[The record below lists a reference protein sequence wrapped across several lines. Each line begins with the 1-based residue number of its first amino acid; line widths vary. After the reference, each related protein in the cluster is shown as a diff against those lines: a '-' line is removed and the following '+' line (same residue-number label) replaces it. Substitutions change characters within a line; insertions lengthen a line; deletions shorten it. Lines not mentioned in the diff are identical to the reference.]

1 MKFKKKTAMI
11 ISFALGTTMFATTAL
26 AEVISKNGYDQLK
39 DSLKYTAESC
49 TTKLSNYTMD
59 ISFVVKDNGT
69 VLYSESGLNKY
80 DVSKQA
86 MENVNT
92 RVENSKKTEQY
103 YYADKN
109 CNITKDDKQNIYY
122 VTEYTSPREN
132 RSFRDPF
139 KDKQAGDIERIADA
153 LVGNLKDSVVVT
165 QNADGSKQLSG
176 SLSESQIPS
185 LVNAVVS
192 LQSKN
197 AFGSRGNNESNMPK
211 ITKDIFVK
219 EVKGNM
225 LVNKDGLIQSVLG
238 TGVISGKDDNGT
250 EHTLTF
256 ELLGKLS
263 DVNSTTVTK
272 PDLSGKKTEKNVE
285 QDYSKLTNPE
295 KYAGK
300 YKTDILI
307 EKDNKFIKI
316 GEKFLDITQVTSSSA
331 SGRYYEEYAKGYED
345 YGTDKKD
352 FKFESKFE
360 KEAGPCGG
368 SFTGTSSSG
377 DSIKG
382 HLSIEQH
389 SAKIYFNLDDNRRGN
404 LIFDDQYSRVFN

>member
-11 ISFALGTTMFATTAL
+11 LSFALGTTMFATTAL
-26 AEVISKNGYDQLK
+26 AEVVSKNGYDQLK
-39 DSLKYTAESC
+39 DSLKYTADSC
-49 TTKLSNYTMD
+49 TAKLSNYTMD
-59 ISFVVKDNGT
+59 MSFVIKDNGT
-69 VLYSESGLNKY
+69 VLFSESSVNKY

-92 RVENSKKTEQY
+92 RLENSKKTEQY

-109 CNITKDDKQNIYY
+109 CNINKEDAQNIYY
-122 VTEYTSPREN
+122 VTEYPSSHEVHSFEN
-132 RSFRDPF
+132 PF
-139 KDKQAGDIERIADA
+139 KNKQAGDVEKIADA

-165 QNADGSKQLSG
+165 QNTDGSKQLSG
-176 SLSESQIPS
+176 SLSESQIPAI
-185 LVNAVVS
+185 VNAVVS
-192 LQSKN
+192 FQSKN
-197 AFGSRGNNESNMPK
+197 TFSARRNDETNMPK

-225 LVNKDGLIQSVLG
+225 VVNKDGLIQNVLG

-263 DVNSTTVTK
+263 NVNSTTVNK
-272 PDLSGKKTEKNVE
+272 PDLSGKKVEKNVQ

-300 YKTDILI
+300 YETDILT
-307 EKDNKFIKI
+307 EKDGKLVKI
-316 GEKFLDITQVTSSSA
+316 GQKFLDITSVTSSGV
-331 SGRYYEEYAKGYED
+331 SGRYYEEYTKGYED
-345 YGTDKKD
+345 YGTNKKD
-352 FKFESKFE
+352 FKFEAKFE
-360 KEAGPCGG
+360 KDNQTNG
-368 SFTGTSSSG
+368 SFSSISG
-377 DSIKG
+377 DGIKG
-382 HLSIEQH
+382 HISIEQH
-389 SAKIYFNLDDNRRGN
+389 SAKIYFNLDSDRRGN

>member
-11 ISFALGTTMFATTAL
+11 LSFALGTTMFATTAL
-26 AEVISKNGYDQLK
+26 AEVVSKNGYDQLK
-39 DSLKYTAESC
+39 DSLKYTADSC
-49 TTKLSNYTMD
+49 TSKLSNYTMD
-59 ISFVVKDNGT
+59 MSFVIKDNGT
-69 VLYSESGLNKY
+69 VLLSESSVNKY

-92 RVENSKKTEQY
+92 GLRNSKKTEYY

-109 CNITKDDKQNIYY
+109 CNINKDEAQNVYY
-122 VTEYTSPREN
+122 ITEYPSSREVH
-132 RSFRDPF
+132 SFENPF
-139 KDKQAGDIERIADA
+139 KDKEAGDVEKIADA

-165 QNADGSKQLSG
+165 QNTDGSKQLSG
-176 SLSESQIPS
+176 SLSESQIPA

-192 LQSKN
+192 FQSKN
-197 AFGSRGNNESNMPK
+197 AFSARRNDEVNMPK

-225 LVNKDGLIQSVLG
+225 VVNKDGLIQNVLG

-263 DVNSTTVTK
+263 NINSTTVNK
-272 PDLSGKKTEKNVE
+272 PDLSGKKVEKNIA

-300 YKTDILI
+300 YATDILI
-307 EKDNKFIKI
+307 EKDGSFVKI
-316 GEKFLDITQVTSSSA
+316 GQKFLDITSVTSSGV
-331 SGRYYEEYAKGYED
+331 SGRYYEEYTKGYED
-345 YGTDKKD
+345 YGTNKKD
-352 FKFESKFE
+352 FKFEAKFE
-360 KEAGPCGG
+360 KDSHTSG
-368 SFTGTSSSG
+368 SFTSTSG
-377 DSIKG
+377 DTIKG
-382 HLSIEQH
+382 HISIEQH
-389 SAKIYFNLDDNRRGN
+389 SAKIYFNLDSDRRGN
-404 LIFDDQYSRVFN
+404 LIFDDQYNRVFN

>member
-11 ISFALGTTMFATTAL
+11 LSFALGTVMFATTAM
-26 AEVISKNGYDQLK
+26 AEVVSKNGYDQLK

-59 ISFVVKDNGT
+59 VSFVVKDNGNIIF
-69 VLYSESGLNKY
+69 SESSVNKY

-86 MENVNT
+86 MENVNS
-92 RVENSKKTEQY
+92 RLENSIKSEYY

-109 CNITKDDKQNIYY
+109 FNINKENNESIYY
-122 VTEYTSPREN
+122 VTEYTSPREVH
-132 RSFRDPF
+132 SFTNPF
-139 KDKQAGDIERIADA
+139 KEKQAGDVERIADA

-165 QNADGSKQLSG
+165 QNTDGSKQLSG
-176 SLSESQIPS
+176 SLSESQIPA
-185 LVNAVVS
+185 LVNAIVS

-197 AFGSRGNNESNMPK
+197 AFGNNSNNNNMPK

-225 LVNKDGLIQSVLG
+225 LVSKDGLVQSVLG

-250 EHTLTF
+250 EHSLTF

-263 DVNSTTVTK
+263 NINSTTVNK
-272 PDLSGKKTEKNVE
+272 PDLSGKKVEKNIE
-285 QDYSKLTNPE
+285 KDYSRLTNPE
-295 KYAGK
+295 KYIGK

-307 EKDNKFIKI
+307 EKDGKFQKI
-316 GEKFLDITQVTSSSA
+316 GEKFVDVTQIDSSSV
-331 SGRYYEEYAKGYED
+331 SGRYYEEYSKGYED
-345 YGTDKKD
+345 YGTNKKD

-360 KEAGPCGG
+360 KDNAPNG
-368 SFTGTSSSG
+368 SFNGTNSSG
-377 DSIKG
+377 DTIKG
-382 HLSIEQH
+382 HISIEMH
-389 SAKIYFNLDDNRRGN
+389 SAKIYFNIDESRSGN